1 MAIRQPGKRSR
12 RQSKGF
18 SLLEIVLVM
27 AIIGILLGVVALNVG
42 SFGNTG
48 KIRATEAS
56 MNTIQTA
63 LDTYHLSHSAYPPT
77 LDTLRTMKLPLL
89 PANKP
94 IQDGWKQAFHYNPK
108 PNAQGM
114 PYTLISFG
122 GSEEWD
128 PAVGIDAW
136 TIGQN

>member
-1 MAIRQPGKRSR
+1 MATRQPGKRSHRQR
-12 RQSKGF
+12 RGF

-27 AIIGILLGVVALNVG
+27 AIIGILLGVVAFSVG
-42 SFGNTG
+42 NFGIKA

-56 MNTIQTA
+56 MSTIQGA
-63 LDTYHLSHSAYPPT
+63 LDAYHLDHSAYPPT
-77 LDTLRTMKLPLL
+77 LDTLRTMKLATL

-94 IQDGWKQAFHYNPK
+94 IQDGWKRPFHYK
-108 PNAQGM
+108 PGTNAQGM

-128 PAVGIDAW
+128 PAVGIDVW